1 MKTEEEEEEEKAM
14 QLTTFQQKYSNGADI
29 VFEYVENANVRFLLP
44 KYSILEQLEDEESYL
59 LSFIVIHNRREV
71 SLFKTRKLKELNKKK
86 SGEDIIKPEDYNP
99 FDDARCPDPLFSPIT
114 LKLTGIPKK
123 FSNII
128 LNSFHPQ
135 EKVQQYMK
143 SILDRGSRLSGYN
156 LWYQLDAYDD
166 KDLAESLRVNLR
178 DYEQNFKSKRQ
189 KKQIL

>member
-1 MKTEEEEEEEKAM
+1 M
-14 QLTTFQQKYSNGADI
+14 QLTTFQQKYSNGADM

-44 KYSILEQLEDEESYL
+44 KYSILEQLEGEESYL
-59 LSFIVIHNRREV
+59 LSFIVVHNRREV
-71 SLFKTRKLKELNKKK
+71 ALFTTRKLKELNKKK
-86 SGEDIIKPEDYNP
+86 NKEDHIKPEDYNP
-99 FDDARCPDPLFSPIT
+99 FEDARCPDPLFSSIT

-135 EKVQQYMK
+135 ERVQLYMK
-143 SILDRGSRLSGYN
+143 SIIDRGSRLSGYN

-166 KDLAESLRVNLR
+166 KELAERLRVGLKE
-178 DYEQNFKSKRQ
+178 YEQTFKSKRQ